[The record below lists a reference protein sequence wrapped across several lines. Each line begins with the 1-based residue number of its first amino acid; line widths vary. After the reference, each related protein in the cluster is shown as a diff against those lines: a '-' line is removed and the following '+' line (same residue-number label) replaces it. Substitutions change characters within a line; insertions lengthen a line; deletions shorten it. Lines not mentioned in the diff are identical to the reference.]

1 MCGILG
7 GIWYQLED
15 DKIVERVERGL
26 DKIAHRGPNDK
37 GCELN
42 AFDSASVALGHTRLS
57 IIDLTSG
64 GHQPMLSHCSRYKVI
79 FNGEIYNY
87 KELREEL
94 IELGHSFKTQSD
106 TEVLVACWVEWQ
118 EKCLTKLEGMF
129 AIAVLD
135 TQEQTVTCVRD
146 AFGIKPFFYGMEN
159 DNFYFGS
166 ELPSVK
172 QLFASKLTLNE
183 QRSYDYLVHGDYDS
197 TGACFF
203 NEVKQLPPASY
214 VKFSLSKPNQAL
226 DIVNWWSP
234 DVSVNKNI
242 TFEEAAKTVRENF
255 LASVNKHLRSDVPIG
270 TALSG
275 GLDSSSLVYAIRH
288 LEPEIELNTFSFIA
302 EDPELSEEKWVDKV
316 NQDVKAVEHKVKVS
330 PDDLF
335 GELDNMILSQ
345 GEPFGSTSIYAQY
358 KVFELAKKSGVTV
371 TLDGQGADE
380 LLAGYSGYPGPR
392 LKSLV
397 FQGRFVAAYQFLQR
411 WAKWPGRSVKQ
422 GIMYGIQSMIPL
434 SLNKLA
440 RRVSGRDFAPNWL
453 NVNHL
458 EMQNVNMVEPK
469 YATQSK
475 VKGRFVVKE
484 LKSALESRGLPGL
497 LRHADRNSMAFSIE
511 SRVPFLT
518 IKQAEFLLSLP
529 ENYLI
534 SDDGETKSVFRKA
547 MRGIVPDEVLDR
559 KDKIG
564 FATPESDWLKSNK
577 EQLIA
582 MLSESQYPEMLEKQ
596 RVLTEVNKFM
606 QGSTSDWKLI
616 WRFINFVRWYNLQA
630 SQ

>member
-15 DKIVERVERGL
+15 KAIINKVEQGLEKIS
-26 DKIAHRGPNDK
+26 HRGPNDK

-42 AFDSASVALGHTRLS
+42 SFENGAVALGHTRLS
-57 IIDLTSG
+57 IIDLSSG
-64 GHQPMLSHCSRYKVI
+64 GHQPMLSHCGRYKVI

-87 KELREEL
+87 KELRTQLEN
-94 IELGHSFKTQSD
+94 LGHKFITQSD

-118 EKCLTKLEGMF
+118 EQCLTQLEGMF
-129 AIAVLD
+129 AIVVLD
-135 TQEQTVTCVRD
+135 TQLQTLTCVRD
-146 AFGIKPFFYGMEN
+146 AFGIKPFFYGSEQN
-159 DNFYFGS
+159 NFYFSS
-166 ELPSVK
+166 ELPALK
-172 QLFASKLTLNE
+172 ALFSGALSLNE

-197 TGACFF
+197 NSSSFF
-203 NEVKQLPPASY
+203 NEVSQLPPATYIKLSVNQPQQTLKV
-214 VKFSLSKPNQAL
+214 VK
-226 DIVNWWSP
+226 WWSP
-234 DVSVNKNI
+234 SVVENKKI
-242 TFEEAAKTVRENF
+242 SFPEAAKVVRENF
-255 LASVNKHLRSDVPIG
+255 LASVRKHLRSDVPIG

-275 GLDSSSLVYAIRH
+275 GLDSSSLVYAIRY

-302 EDPELSEEKWVDKV
+302 EDPRLSEEKWVDRV
-316 NQDVKAVEHKVKVS
+316 NQDVAAVEHKVRVS

-335 GELDNMILSQ
+335 SELDNMIRSQ

-358 KVFELAKKSGVTV
+358 KVFELAKRSGVTV

-397 FQGRFVAAYQFLQR
+397 YQGRLIAAAKFLNR
-411 WAKWPGRSVKQ
+411 WSKWPGRTVKQ
-422 GIMYGIQSMIPL
+422 GLMYGVQAMLPG

-440 RRVSGRDFAPNWL
+440 RRVSGRNFTPAWL
-453 NVNHL
+453 NL
-458 EMQNVNMVEPK
+458 GQLKASKVNMVEPK
-469 YATQSK
+469 YPVQSK
-475 VKGRFVVKE
+475 ESGRFVIKA

-511 SRVPFLT
+511 SRVPYLT

-529 ENYLI
+529 EHYLI
-534 SDDGETKSVFRKA
+534 SDDGETKSVFRAA
-547 MRGIVPDEVLDR
+547 MRGIVPDDVLDR

-564 FATPESDWLKSNK
+564 FATPEADWLRKN
-577 EQLIA
+577 
-582 MLSESQYPEMLEKQ
+582 ESQLKGMLTNSNYPEMLDKGA
-596 RVLTEVNKFM
+596 VLAEVDSFM
-606 QGSTSDWKLI
+606 SGTSSDWKLV

-630 SQ
+630 D

>member
-7 GIWYQLED
+7 GIWYQLEENT
-15 DKIVERVERGL
+15 IVEKVEQGL
-26 DKIAHRGPNDK
+26 DKIIHRGPNDK

-42 AFDSASVALGHTRLS
+42 TFGKALIALGHTRLS
-57 IIDLTSG
+57 IIDLSSG
-64 GHQPMLSHCSRYKVI
+64 GHQPMSSHCQRYKVI

-87 KELREEL
+87 KELRDEL
-94 IELGHSFKTQSD
+94 KALGHRFTTQSD
-106 TEVLVACWVEWQ
+106 TEVLVASWVEWQ
-118 EKCLTKLEGMF
+118 ESCLTKLEGMF

-135 TQEQTVTCVRD
+135 QQEQTLTCIRD
-146 AFGIKPFFYGMEN
+146 AFGIKPFFYGIEN

-166 ELPSVK
+166 ELPAVK
-172 QLFASKLTLNE
+172 QLFDKKLTLNE

-197 TGACFF
+197 NDQSFF

-214 VKFSLSKPNQAL
+214 LKLSLSRPEQSL
-226 DIVNWWSP
+226 STVTWWSP
-234 DVSVNKNI
+234 DLTVNNSVSFNK
-242 TFEEAAKTVRENF
+242 AAKVVRENF
-255 LASVNKHLRSDVPIG
+255 LASVRKHLRSDVPIG

-275 GLDSSSLVYAIRH
+275 GLDSSSLVYAIRY
-288 LEPEIELNTFSFIA
+288 LEPNIELNTFSFIA
-302 EDPELSEEKWVDKV
+302 DDPALSEESWVDKV
-316 NQDVKAVEHKVKVS
+316 NQDVKAIEHKVTVS

-335 GELDNMILSQ
+335 SELDSMILSQ
-345 GEPFGSTSIYAQY
+345 GEPFGSTSIYAQF

-392 LKSLV
+392 LKSLIA
-397 FQGRFVAAYQFLQR
+397 QGRFIAAYKFVQH
-411 WAKWPGRSVKQ
+411 WSKWPGRSIKQ
-422 GIMYGIQSMIPL
+422 AVMYGVQSMLPM

-440 RRVSGRDFAPNWL
+440 RRVSGRDFTPNWL
-453 NVNHL
+453 NMKYLNGKQL
-458 EMQNVNMVEPK
+458 SLIEPK
-469 YATQSK
+469 YSTQSA
-475 VKGRFVVKE
+475 VKGRFVIKE

-529 ENYLI
+529 EHYLI
-534 SDDGETKSVFRKA
+534 SDGGETKSVFRQA

-564 FATPESDWLKSNK
+564 FATPESDWLKGNMAD
-577 EQLIA
+577 LTD
-582 MLSESQYPEMLEKQ
+582 MLRNSEFPTMLDKSM
-596 RVLTEVNKFM
+596 VLSEVNKFM
-606 QGSTSDWKLI
+606 QGKTNDWKLV
-616 WRFINFVRWYNLQA
+616 WRFINFIRWYNLQA
-630 SQ
+630 EQ